1 MNDYNF
7 QQDISDMP
15 PQPSPTANGGK
26 SLNDKQWPE
35 PHPLPDSLLPVA
47 SFDFGLIP
55 EKTRHWIDDIC
66 ERMQCP
72 PDYTAVSLMA
82 ALGSMIGRKVAIR
95 PQCEDDWEVFANQW
109 ALLIGRPGV
118 LKSPAM
124 EAVLNPLHRLSAVA
138 QEQHEK
144 DMATYAVTSA
154 VAKLHHKDNME
165 KASKIL
171 RKDRGADVRSLI
183 EDDDGSEPTLKRY
196 IANDTNVASLGVLL
210 QQNPNGLLVFRD
222 EIVSLLDNL
231 DERFLGSNHI
241 RLHRRACRTMCER
254 RGSD

>member
-1 MNDYNF
+1 MSSFEDAA
-7 QQDISDMP
+7 DDLGR
-15 PQPSPTANGGK
+15 AWDERRKKRDGNG
-26 SLNDKQWPE
+26 QWPE

-118 LKSPAM
+118 LKKPSDGGGAKPTTSVIGCRAGAARKGHGDLCGDVSDSQAM
-124 EAVLNPLHRLSAVA
+124 SQR
-138 QEQHEK
+138 Q
-144 DMATYAVTSA
+144 
-154 VAKLHHKDNME
+154 
-165 KASKIL
+165 
-171 RKDRGADVRSLI
+171 RGKGKQNTEERSQ
-183 EDDDGSEPTLKRY
+183 SRC
-196 IANDTNVASLGVLL
+196 AFTN
-210 QQNPNGLLVFRD
+210 
-222 EIVSLLDNL
+222 
-231 DERFLGSNHI
+231 
-241 RLHRRACRTMCER
+241 
-254 RGSD
+254 RG